1 MSLIRKIRLDDQKV
15 KLKNKIQ
22 SQIKENGST
31 RDLTLIL
38 SILLLFFLN
47 QSVLASQQVDF
58 HDYFWATT
66 FLS

>member
-15 KLKNKIQ
+15 KLKNQIQ

-31 RDLTLIL
+31 RDLPLIL
-38 SILLLFFLN
+38 SILLLLFLN

-58 HDYFWATT
+58 HNCFWATP